1 MAPVA
6 AQAAENTQ
14 SYSEAAAEE
23 LSSSVI
29 AWGTQFLVDDGSVRS
44 VVCV

>member
-14 SYSEAAAEE
+14 SYSEAA
-23 LSSSVI
+23 SSVI